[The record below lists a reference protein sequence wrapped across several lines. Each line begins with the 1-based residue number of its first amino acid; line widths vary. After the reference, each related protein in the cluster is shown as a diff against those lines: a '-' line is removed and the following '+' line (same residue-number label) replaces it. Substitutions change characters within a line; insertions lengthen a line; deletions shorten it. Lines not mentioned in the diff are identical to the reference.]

1 MFSLLMC
8 SHKVDVT
15 YIDEISEALKNCAL
29 GFDAFINRI
38 HTIPVAKFFKIK
50 DDEKLL

>member
-29 GFDAFINRI
+29 GFDAYINRM